1 MRGWVDQWMDD
12 RIEGLK
18 GWMTWVHQ
26 WMDDRMDGSMDG

>member
-1 MRGWVDQWMDD
+1 MDD

-18 GWMTWVHQ
+18 GWMRWVHQ